1 METVQKSLRERRE
14 AVVTAHVEAEKNHAI
29 DGSLVTFHTPKYDVK
44 SMGMTHD
51 GSESVSDLLSG
62 IFKGFSYFTIDI
74 LKTHHSDDAVIL
86 EIIMKGT
93 HLGEWAGLPPP
104 TKRQMNIPTLCIFEF
119 DDDKLLC
126 EKVYFDMA
134 TLMNQLNP
142 N

>member
-14 AVVTAHVEAEKNHAI
+14 AIVAAHVEAEKNH
-29 DGSLVTFHTPKYDVK
+29 DVNGSLATYHTAKYDVK
-44 SMGMTHD
+44 PMGITHD
-51 GSESVSDLLSG
+51 GSQAVSDLLSG
-62 IFKGFSYFTIDI
+62 IFRGFPDFTIEI
-74 LKTHHSDDAVIL
+74 IKTYHSDDAVIL

-93 HLGEWAGLPPP
+93 HLGEWAGLQP
-104 TKRQMNIPTLCIFEF
+104 TGRSMSVPTLCIFEF
-119 DDDKLLC
+119 DEDRLLC